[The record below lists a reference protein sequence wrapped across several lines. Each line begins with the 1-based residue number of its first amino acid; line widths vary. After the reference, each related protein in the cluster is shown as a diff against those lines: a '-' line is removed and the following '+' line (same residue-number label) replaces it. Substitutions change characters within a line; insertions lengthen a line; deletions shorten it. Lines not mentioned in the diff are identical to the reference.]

1 MDPVALHLGPL
12 TIRWYGICVAAGF
25 LVGFQWIQY
34 RAPRFGID
42 RDAASNLVL
51 LAMGGGILGGR
62 ILYVVQN
69 WDYFG
74 QFPAE
79 IPRVDHGGLVFYGGF
94 LGTAAVLYLAVR
106 VKRYS
111 TGEVADLF
119 SSALPLS
126 HAIGRVGCFLNGCCF
141 GHPSTGPVAVRYPAG
156 GEVLGV
162 QKALG
167 LVSDNAHECLP
178 VLPVQLLAAFTNL
191 CVFLGLLAVAKRR
204 RRAGEI
210 LAAYLALSALGRF
223 LVEFGRG
230 DYVDRTGVLSP
241 AQLICLVL
249 FPFGVGLLL
258 VLRRPTVGEG
268 CEEEHVTAAS
278 PATGP

>member
-1 MDPVALHLGPL
+1 MDPIAFHLGPL
-12 TIRWYGICVAAGF
+12 TIRWYGICVAVGF
-25 LVGFQWIQY
+25 LVGFQWIQF

-42 RDAASNLVL
+42 RDAAANLVL

-62 ILYVVQN
+62 ILYVVHN
-69 WDYFG
+69 WSYFH
-74 QFPAE
+74 QHPAE

-106 VKRYS
+106 IKRYS

-119 SSALPLS
+119 ASALPLS

-141 GHPSTGPVAVRYPAG
+141 GRPSTGPLAVKYPPDS
-156 GEVLGV
+156 EVLAV

-167 LVSDNAHECLP
+167 VVPHGAHTCLP
-178 VLPVQLLAAFTNL
+178 VVPVQLLSALMNV
-191 CVFLGLLAVAKRR
+191 CVFLGLLAVARR
-204 RRAGEI
+204 RRRPGEI
-210 LAAYLALSALGRF
+210 LAAYLVLSTFGRF

-230 DYVDRTGVLSP
+230 DYVDRTGHLSP

-249 FPFGVGLLL
+249 FPLGVGLLL
-258 VLRRPTVGEG
+258 VLRR
-268 CEEEHVTAAS
+268 AAS
-278 PATGP
+278 GAGDEEGRATGDTTGP

>member
-1 MDPVALHLGPL
+1 MDPVAFHLGPL
-12 TIRWYGICVAAGF
+12 TIRWYGVCVAAGF
-25 LVGFQWIQY
+25 LVGFQWIQW

-42 RDAASNLVL
+42 RDAAANLVL

-69 WDYFG
+69 WDYFSRH
-74 QFPAE
+74 PAE
-79 IPRVDHGGLVFYGGF
+79 IPRVDHGGLVFFGGF
-94 LGTAAVLYLAVR
+94 LGTSAVLYLAVR
-106 VKRYS
+106 AKRYS
-111 TGEVADLF
+111 AGEVADLF

-141 GHPSTGPVAVRYPAG
+141 GHPSTGALAVTYPAG

-167 LVSDNAHECLP
+167 FVSEGARECLP
-178 VLPVQLLAAFTNL
+178 VLPVQLLSALTNL
-191 CVFLGLLAVAKRR
+191 CVFFALLAVTKRR
-204 RRAGEI
+204 RRPGEI

-249 FPFGVGLLL
+249 FPFGVGLFL
-258 VLRRPTVGEG
+258 VLRRAAVDQGCGEKG
-268 CEEEHVTAAS
+268 VFG